1 MLFKFYL
8 GPMGILHWKNSTER
22 FVNCL
27 RMPEDWRH
35 RNLMESSLC
44 LGTLRV
50 AVFWLIA
57 SRSNFDPPSSK
68 SLIPKQFQGCLGH
81 QQVPWGSLLSRVGA
95 SNLDLAELPDGADD
109 GEDVV
114 LVVVEP
120 HHRAP
125 HPRLGEGGAAALREE
140 GEVSFIQNSLVIFVR
155 ERITNTCDVNL
166 NPAYFSWEDPVD
178 WLLETW
184 PWPSHPRWEIWQ
196 WGFFLCNNWNVY
208 LIYCVFI
215 CK

>member
-1 MLFKFYL
+1 MR
-8 GPMGILHWKNSTER
+8 ILHWKNSTER

-35 RNLMESSLC
+35 RNLMESSLE
-44 LGTLRV
+44 TLWV

-57 SRSNFDPPSSK
+57 SRSNFDPPSHK

-120 HHRAP
+120 HHRAA

-140 GEVSFIQNSLVIFVR
+140 GEVSFIQNSLESYSLGKELPTSTHMWCELKPGLFQLGGPGWLASRDLALAFPSKVR
-155 ERITNTCDVNL
+155 NMTMMV
-166 NPAYFSWEDPVD
+166 
-178 WLLETW
+178 
-184 PWPSHPRWEIWQ
+184 
-196 WGFFLCNNWNVY
+196 FLCNNWNVY
-208 LIYCVFI
+208 LFYCVI
-215 CK
+215 IWK